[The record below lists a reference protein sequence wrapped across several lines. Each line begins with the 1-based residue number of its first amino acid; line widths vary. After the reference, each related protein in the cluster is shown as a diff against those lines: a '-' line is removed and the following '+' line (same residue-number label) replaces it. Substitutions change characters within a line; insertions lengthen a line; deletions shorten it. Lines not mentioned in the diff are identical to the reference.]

1 MDPDRTVFGH
11 QCRGRSVDRPIPSA
25 PRRRGV
31 RRDRYPGP
39 ETGGR
44 FVERCRRPHQLL
56 DEADARRER
65 YRRDREG
72 DRQAEQATPQTHP
85 SVRSTWREGQRAQ
98 IDREVRDQQH
108 PRFQCRGS

>member
-1 MDPDRTVFGH
+1 VG
-11 QCRGRSVDRPIPSA
+11 RPIPPA

-31 RRDRYPGP
+31 RRDRHPGP

-44 FVERCRRPHQLL
+44 FVERRWRPHQLL
-56 DEADARRER
+56 DKGNARRKR

-72 DRQAEQATPQTHP
+72 DRQAQQATPQTHP
-85 SVRSTWREGQRAQ
+85 GVRPTWREGQRAQ

-108 PRFQCRGS
+108 PRLQRRGGQPERQHSHSPRRRRG